1 MKGYDQMDILTVLIQ
16 QLSDPKALEELG
28 RKAGAR
34 PDQTRKVA
42 QNALPVLLG
51 ALKQNAASPDG
62 AKSLNKALEDHKN
75 DNVSDITNFLK
86 SVDTNDGAKILQH
99 IFGSKNENVQ
109 KDLAQK
115 AGVDTNQVSAL
126 LTQIAPLVLGTLGN
140 QKKEQGGS
148 DVMNLIGSVLGGFFK
163 K

>member
-1 MKGYDQMDILTVLIQ
+1 MDILSMLTQ

-28 RKAGAR
+28 KKAGAR
-34 PDQTRKVA
+34 PDEARKVA
-42 QNALPVLLG
+42 QNALPALLG

-86 SVDTNDGAKILQH
+86 NVDTNDGAKMLQH

-115 AGVDTNQVSAL
+115 AGVDTSQVSTL
-126 LTQIAPLVLGTLGN
+126 LTQLAPLVLGALGN

-148 DVMNLIGSVLGGFFK
+148 DVMNLIGNVFGGFFK